1 MNSRDVMY
9 IESKS
14 YQLFFYTNNLEE
26 YRLYRSLEEVAKQVK
41 EGNFIRIHKS
51 VLINMEYVDRINNY
65 KVYLKN
71 GMDFDISRERYQMV
85 KMNYE
90 SYLGRRRNLEIE
102 EKNMDWEK
110 LLSLKTFCDSKN

>member
-14 YQLFFYTNNLEE
+14 YQLFFCTNNLEE
-26 YRLYRSLEEVAKQVK
+26 YRLYRSLEKVAKQVK
-41 EGNFIRIHKS
+41 ESNFIRIHKS
-51 VLINMEYVDRINNY
+51 VLINMEYVDRISNY

-90 SYLGRRRNLEIE
+90 SYLGRRR
-102 EKNMDWEK
+102 EKI
-110 LLSLKTFCDSKN
+110 